1 MAALFCAAEE
11 GNLDGLKD
19 LTEMAK
25 KIDLETSNRVICIML
40 TCCALTPH
48 FYVGFRSGRH
58 IIQAVL

>member
-25 KIDLETSNRVICIML
+25 KIDLESSNKVSI
-40 TCCALTPH
+40 TPVRRCVKA
-48 FYVGFRSGRH
+48 YVSSENIHR
-58 IIQAVL
+58 

>member
-25 KIDLETSNRVICIML
+25 KIDLESANKV
-40 TCCALTPH
+40 
-48 FYVGFRSGRH
+48 RH
-58 IIQAVL
+58 LNIQSVSECETLP